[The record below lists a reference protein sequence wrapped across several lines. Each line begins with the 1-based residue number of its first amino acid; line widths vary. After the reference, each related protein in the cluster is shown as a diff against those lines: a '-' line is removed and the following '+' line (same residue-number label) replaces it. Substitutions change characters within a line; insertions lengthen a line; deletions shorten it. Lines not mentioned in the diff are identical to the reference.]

1 MNKSI
6 KKLLS
11 CVISG
16 VIAGSCLITANAAE
30 VKYGDVDKNGEINS
44 SDALIVLTNTVGARE
59 LTAEETK
66 LSDVD
71 ANGVINSS
79 DALDILLYSVG
90 SLTKFKAELPDAPKT
105 GDEMLA
111 IYANAVKK
119 ARKELPSYRIEINSA
134 SKDADLKVTGIIPV
148 SNDELDE
155 RLEEMKSDMEGS
167 DYYRTTCPQK
177 SQTSLSNLPAECLLK
192 DSSKLSSIKT
202 TVLENGNFKID
213 IKFRDEKNPKSSG
226 ALCTAFG
233 MVDYDTMA
241 EEISSSGEIEGISF
255 TVNLK
260 EMSYKNCWISC
271 EINPETGEFVSL
283 DWNIEVLLATE
294 MPFIIATISTSVT
307 EVENAHYWDFGY

>member
-1 MNKSI
+1 MKKSI
-6 KKLLS
+6 KRLLS
-11 CVISG
+11 CILSG
-16 VIAGSCLITANAAE
+16 VMAGSCFVAADAAE
-30 VKYGDVDKNGEINS
+30 VMYGDVDKNGAINS

-119 ARKELPSYRIEINSA
+119 ARKELPSYRIEINTE
-134 SKDADLKVTGIIPV
+134 SKDADLNVTGLIPV
-148 SNDELDE
+148 SKKD
-155 RLEEMKSDMEGS
+155 LEQMKSDMEGT

-177 SQTSLSNLPAECLLK
+177 SSLSASNLPAECLLK
-192 DSSKLSSIKT
+192 DSSKLKSIKT
-202 TVLENGNFKID
+202 EVLQNGNFKID
-213 IKFRDEKNPKSSG
+213 IKFNDEKNPKSDSP
-226 ALCTAFG
+226 LCKAFG
-233 MVDYDTMA
+233 MVDFASM
-241 EEISSSGEIEGISF
+241 EETISSSAEIEGMSIP
-255 TVNLK
+255 VELK
-260 EMSYKNCWISC
+260 EMNYKNSWISC

-283 DWNIEVLLATE
+283 DWNFDAVMVTNIPLG
-294 MPFIIATISTSVT
+294 IATIASSVT
-307 EVENAHYWDFGY
+307 ETENAHYWDFGY